1 MERWPL
7 PVSLL
12 PPETA
17 LVGGAVRDALL
28 NRLPD
33 QPDLDLVV
41 PSDALGLTRHL
52 SKTLKGSC
60 VVLDETRDIARLV
73 LRGWTIDIAR
83 REGSSLEQDLWR
95 RDYRLNAIALPLEP
109 TQPLVDPTGGLEDLA
124 RGQLRAVRESNLS
137 ADPLRLLRG
146 LRLLAQIP
154 LTLES
159 TTARWIQG
167 LRHRLSEAAPERIL
181 AELQKLVAGP
191 YADAALE
198 MVQHLDLVA
207 PWAARQRLPRQGEAE
222 RFTTEERKLA
232 LPLARLC
239 GLISDDGLVRLRAS
253 RSLRQ
258 RCQRL
263 RHWRQRVGTD
273 GTHLTESQRLQLH
286 LDLDA
291 DCLAL
296 ILQLDASV
304 QATWLQ
310 HWRDPEDPLFHPR
323 FPLTGTTVMDRL
335 SIAPGPQIGVL
346 LAHLR
351 EEAAFGRIKNREQAL
366 QEAQRWW
373 NHNSDA
379 L

>member
-198 MVQHLDLVA
+198 MVQHLDLVSA
-207 PWAARQRLPRQGEAE
+207 MGRPATSSPSRRSRTIHHRGTEAG
-222 RFTTEERKLA
+222 TTA
-232 LPLARLC
+232 GPT
-239 GLISDDGLVRLRAS
+239 VRLD
-253 RSLRQ
+253 Q
-258 RCQRL
+258 
-263 RHWRQRVGTD
+263 
-273 GTHLTESQRLQLH
+273 
-286 LDLDA
+286 
-291 DCLAL
+291 
-296 ILQLDASV
+296 
-304 QATWLQ
+304 
-310 HWRDPEDPLFHPR
+310 
-323 FPLTGTTVMDRL
+323 
-335 SIAPGPQIGVL
+335 
-346 LAHLR
+346 
-351 EEAAFGRIKNREQAL
+351 
-366 QEAQRWW
+366 
-373 NHNSDA
+373 
-379 L
+379 

>member
-207 PWAARQRLPRQGEAE
+207 PWAARQRLPGQGEAE

-253 RSLRQ
+253 GSASFRSSVVN
-258 RCQRL
+258 C
-263 RHWRQRVGTD
+263 
-273 GTHLTESQRLQLH
+273 S
-286 LDLDA
+286 
-291 DCLAL
+291 
-296 ILQLDASV
+296 AS
-304 QATWLQ
+304 
-310 HWRDPEDPLFHPR
+310 P
-323 FPLTGTTVMDRL
+323 
-335 SIAPGPQIGVL
+335 
-346 LAHLR
+346 
-351 EEAAFGRIKNREQAL
+351 
-366 QEAQRWW
+366 
-373 NHNSDA
+373 
-379 L
+379 